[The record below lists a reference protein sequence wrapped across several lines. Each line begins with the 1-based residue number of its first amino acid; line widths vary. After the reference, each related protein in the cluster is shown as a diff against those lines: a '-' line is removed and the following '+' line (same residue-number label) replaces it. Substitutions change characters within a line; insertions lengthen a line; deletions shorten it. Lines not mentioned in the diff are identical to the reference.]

1 MTGVKLTVTM
11 KGTERNL
18 CSGNSV
24 IIFHILLFADAMSC
38 ILLCSHHTSQNHFQ
52 LVQLKTC
59 ISLLL
64 QIK

>member
-24 IIFHILLFADAMSC
+24 IIFHILLFADAKVTTPVKIIFS
-38 ILLCSHHTSQNHFQ
+38 
-52 LVQLKTC
+52 
-59 ISLLL
+59 
-64 QIK
+64 